1 MAAVGEHDRV
11 RVEAPRIVDG
21 HERIRSPTTVSAR
34 SPSARYASVESGRS
48 RIASSAVTSS
58 SSVRSSV
65 SARARASTSGSL
77 SSRKRFSRIASQMP
91 SAPRSRA
98 IAIVSARFA

>member
-11 RVEAPRIVDG
+11 RLEPPRILDG
-21 HERIRSPTTVSAR
+21 TNGSRSPTTVSAR

-65 SARARASTSGSL
+65 ERARLRETSGSL
-77 SSRKRFSRIASQMP
+77 SSRKRFSRIASHMP